1 MFYCSHCGIQLEDG
15 ANFCNNCGTVTE
27 FGRTQG
33 SAVSQ
38 SSDLKEKPVPHMSI
52 EDSLILVEKL
62 QKEYTELEKLN
73 QEIEDNKAILA
84 KPLDTRHRTI
94 TKQLKFLINCKRTRD
109 NAGRYVRSISVPEI
123 KVFFNKSI

>member
-73 QEIEDNKAILA
+73 QEIEDNKTILA

-123 KVFFNKSI
+123 KEFFNKSI

>member
-73 QEIEDNKAILA
+73 RSGTTRQSLQSLWIQATGDSQCSGSSGLILSV
-84 KPLDTRHRTI
+84 L
-94 TKQLKFLINCKRTRD
+94 QLLFS
-109 NAGRYVRSISVPEI
+109 YSI
-123 KVFFNKSI
+123 